1 MNKKEY
7 EALCKYHYM
16 ELVDLNLKHQKEK
29 LEFIENL
36 ISEGWERFIT
46 GDNKHV
52 NVYIISP
59 LFKKELN
66 KAEDNWESLMKDF
79 SLREE
84 FINVNTLR
92 V

>member
-1 MNKKEY
+1 MNKKDY
-7 EALCKYHYM
+7 EELCNYQYM
-16 ELVDLNLKHQKEK
+16 ELVDLNHRHQKEK

-36 ISEGWERFIT
+36 ISKGWERFIT
-46 GDNKHV
+46 GDNKYV

-59 LFKKELN
+59 LFKKELD
-66 KAEDNWESLMKDF
+66 KAEENWEALIKNY

-84 FINVNTLR
+84 FINVNTLI